1 MNNATINPN
10 ATSADEAYAISSLQ
24 AWAVI
29 LKLANFVDIVI
40 EMIIWFIE
48 LYLLHNLEKSG
59 LKNVGT
65 YSEQERRQRFAK
77 RIMWGT
83 IFWLIASGIGFM
95 VVQFV
100 VEAETCGQLQSIEW
114 FSICS
119 SCKVEG
125 CLDCTFGGI
134 NKCDEC
140 DKGFYFDTENRKCT
154 DCDAYENNRICE
166 RCDGPDICLE
176 CAKGYKLGQEGD

>member
-65 YSEQERRQRFAK
+65 YSE
-77 RIMWGT
+77 
-83 IFWLIASGIGFM
+83 
-95 VVQFV
+95 
-100 VEAETCGQLQSIEW
+100 
-114 FSICS
+114 
-119 SCKVEG
+119 
-125 CLDCTFGGI
+125 
-134 NKCDEC
+134 
-140 DKGFYFDTENRKCT
+140 
-154 DCDAYENNRICE
+154 
-166 RCDGPDICLE
+166 
-176 CAKGYKLGQEGD
+176 